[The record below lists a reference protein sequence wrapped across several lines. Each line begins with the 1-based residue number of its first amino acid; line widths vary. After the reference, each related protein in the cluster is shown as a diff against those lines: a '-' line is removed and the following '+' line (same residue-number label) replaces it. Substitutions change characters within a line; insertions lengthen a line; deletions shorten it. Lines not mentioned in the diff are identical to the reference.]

1 MTPTALKIVA
11 SSGMDIT
18 PAIKRGATI
27 RCMGLTAII
36 SIPDNCSVAFIKP
49 ISAVKAEPARPA
61 NNNAVITGPSSRIN
75 DNATITPTES
85 SAPKSI
91 SA

>member
-1 MTPTALKIVA
+1 MMPTALKIVA
-11 SSGMDIT
+11 SNGMDIT
-18 PAIKRGATI
+18 PAKKRGATM

-36 SIPDNCSVAFIKP
+36 SIPDNCSVAFISP
-49 ISAVKAEPARPA
+49 ISAVNAEPARPA
-61 NNNAVITGPSSRIN
+61 NNSAVITGPNSRIK
-75 DNATITPTES
+75 DKATMTPTES